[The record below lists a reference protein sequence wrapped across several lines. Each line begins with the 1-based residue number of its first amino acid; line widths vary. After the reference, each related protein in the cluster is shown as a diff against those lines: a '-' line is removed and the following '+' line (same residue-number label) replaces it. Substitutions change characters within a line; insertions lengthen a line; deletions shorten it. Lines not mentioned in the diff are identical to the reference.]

1 MRKFLLLGV
10 LFGAWIGTNQT
21 AQAVQVNPKGLG
33 EVLIYPYYTV
43 NNDLNTLYSIVNTT
57 DQPKAIKVRFLE
69 GDIGRD
75 VLIFNVYL
83 APYDV
88 WTGALVPTTSTVAG
102 HIGEDSALHVTA
114 EQSCAPFLVRSGQEF
129 LPFLVDLDSGNND
142 MQRSRHGYMEVLE
155 MGVVTGEAAQAVVHG
170 EFGLTDDCDLLED
183 DWADN
188 GEWDFDSL
196 DEPSGGLM
204 GSATLVNVAEGLAM
218 SYDAIA
224 LQNFWQGAGIHTDPG
239 SESPNL
245 SDASPES
252 RVLLGNGDVADS
264 EWSNGYEA
272 VSAVLMNQSVMNEY
286 AFDQIVDGK
295 TEWVLTFPTKRYH
308 TTSGFPVAPP
318 FRFPWDGW
326 YSCDE
331 FSIAIYDRSVRI
343 DFATVGGGIRPPI
356 TPPPS
361 TCFASNVFEFIRAGS
376 NAHVTSEVLGTQ
388 NHLTFEGPEGDP
400 PTTENGWARVVYASS
415 TQKMEPD
422 SGVGFLGL
430 PVTGFAVQQFTNANA
445 SFGLLAQYGN
455 IFSHKYQVVTDE

>member
-1 MRKFLLLGV
+1 M
-10 LFGAWIGTNQT
+10 
-21 AQAVQVNPKGLG
+21 
-33 EVLIYPYYTV
+33 
-43 NNDLNTLYSIVNTT
+43 
-57 DQPKAIKVRFLE
+57 
-69 GDIGRD
+69 
-75 VLIFNVYL
+75 
-83 APYDV
+83 
-88 WTGALVPTTSTVAG
+88 
-102 HIGEDSALHVTA
+102 
-114 EQSCAPFLVRSGQEF
+114 
-129 LPFLVDLDSGNND
+129 
-142 MQRSRHGYMEVLE
+142 
-155 MGVVTGEAAQAVVHG
+155 
-170 EFGLTDDCDLLED
+170 
-183 DWADN
+183 
-188 GEWDFDSL
+188 
-196 DEPSGGLM
+196 
-204 GSATLVNVAEGLAM
+204 
-218 SYDAIA
+218 
-224 LQNFWQGAGIHTDPG
+224 
-239 SESPNL
+239 
-245 SDASPES
+245 
-252 RVLLGNGDVADS
+252 LLGNGDVADS

-445 SFGLLAQYGN
+445 SFGLLAQYGS
-455 IFSHKYQVVTDE
+455 IFSHKYQVATDE